1 MAQPDTRTT
10 SGSDQRDARRVEA
23 GFGHFDLATEIARLA
38 DEPAGHDQDRQTITL
53 ARAGLLRVVL
63 TRAAA
68 GVELGGDD
76 TEGAIALVVL
86 EGTVTVRRD
95 GETAIAERDQLVV
108 IDRGRPWRAVP
119 DTDASLLLVLAW
131 PDDREPSFA
140 C

>member
-1 MAQPDTRTT
+1 M
-10 SGSDQRDARRVEA
+10 
-23 GFGHFDLATEIARLA
+23 
-38 DEPAGHDQDRQTITL
+38 
-53 ARAGLLRVVL
+53 VL

-95 GETAIAERDQLVV
+95 GETAMAERDQLVV